1 MAELQFGQQGT
12 LTIHDD
18 PQNNRVIVEL
28 SKWSE
33 RAHRCFLGKVGEGEN
48 ASYYSSYVK
57 KGSSTIEP
65 GKDNTLI
72 AVSKDHLQTDEQID
86 NFNKRVERSD
96 HISKRMAED
105 FKSAHDD
112 SRWFHEDTN
121 SNNQKRAVI
130 ARYGQDVDKVKAKEQ
145 EDKAIAE
152 GSSVEKLPKPL
163 KNWAYGEV
171 LYRNEHYVTFTAGEN
186 DAARFI
192 RVLPTEKFLSKDE
205 FANAKQLL
213 EERLPVGA
221 YKKLTWDDKGKITA
235 TDAVKKEKAQTQA
248 QGNQD
253 DQSQKSVDDKRS
265 EQAKEQA
272 QNAQQEQA
280 KTEQKAKRTTKK
292 KSQELAA

>member
-1 MAELQFGQQGT
+1 M
-12 LTIHDD
+12 
-18 PQNNRVIVEL
+18 
-28 SKWSE
+28 
-33 RAHRCFLGKVGEGEN
+33 
-48 ASYYSSYVK
+48 
-57 KGSSTIEP
+57 
-65 GKDNTLI
+65 I
-72 AVSKDHLQTDEQID
+72 AISKDHLQTDEQID

-205 FANAKQLL
+205 FTNAKQLL

-253 DQSQKSVDDKRS
+253 DLSQKQAMGRALINAIVDADDKRL
-265 EQAKEQA
+265 ARTKEQT

-280 KTEQKAKRTTKK
+280 KTEQKAKRAPKK